1 MSGIATED
9 DGMTK
14 DAAAMSAPSAG
25 STAVGLRPYY
35 QRDGIT
41 IYHGDCLEIIGAIDG
56 VDAIVSDPPYG
67 ISYKKSEGGRRGAYS
82 GATVKRNMDS
92 IAGDD
97 SPFDPAPFL
106 GYRNVILWGA
116 NHYAQRLPHGRWI
129 AWNKLG
135 DKEPWDSFSDVEFA
149 WQNGRGKDR
158 MFSMLWKGLC
168 QGLPGG
174 KKERRHHPTQ
184 KPLRLMRWCM
194 GLIPD
199 AATILDPFMGSGTT
213 LVAARAEGRRAI
225 GVEIEERYCEIAA
238 KRLSQGVLF

>member
-1 MSGIATED
+1 MPKDDATLS
-9 DGMTK
+9 
-14 DAAAMSAPSAG
+14 AASVG
-25 STAVGLRPYY
+25 STAAGLRPYY

-56 VDAIVSDPPYG
+56 VDAVVSDPPYG
-67 ISYKKSEGGRRGAYS
+67 IGYVKGKGGRRGAYS
-82 GATVKRNMDS
+82 APVVKRNIEPVS
-92 IAGDD
+92 GDD
-97 SPFDPAPFL
+97 KPFDPSPFL
-106 GYRNVILWGA
+106 AYKHVILWGA

-158 MFSMLWKGLC
+158 MFSMLWKGIC
-168 QGLPGG
+168 QGDGSQEP
-174 KKERRHHPTQ
+174 RNHPTQ

-194 GLIPD
+194 GLVPD
-199 AATILDPFMGSGTT
+199 AETILDPFMGSGTT
-213 LVAARAEGRRAI
+213 IVAARAEGRKAI
-225 GVEIEERYCEIAA
+225 GIEIEERYCEIAA

>member
-1 MSGIATED
+1 MDAIASRLQ
-9 DGMTK
+9 GFVL
-14 DAAAMSAPSAG
+14 PS
-25 STAVGLRPYY
+25 PYY
-35 QRDGIT
+35 ERDGVA
-41 IYHGDCLEIIGAIDG
+41 IYHGDCLEIIGALEG

-67 ISYKKSEGGRRGAYS
+67 IGYVKGEGGKGIHRNGRRNIEAI
-82 GATVKRNMDS
+82 T
-92 IAGDD
+92 GDD
-97 SPFDPAPFL
+97 SPFDPSPFL
-106 GYRNVILWGA
+106 GYRHVILWGA

-158 MFSMLWKGLC
+158 MFSLLWKGLC

-194 GLIPD
+194 GLIP
-199 AATILDPFMGSGTT
+199 AAETILDPFMGSGTT

-225 GVEIEERYCEIAA
+225 GIEVDERYCEIAA
-238 KRLSQGVLF
+238 RRLAQGVLF